1 MDVGSSVA
9 GSGILAAVI
18 GLLWGVRRM
27 MQRSQCEG
35 HSGCCDISIDRAA
48 EALEKTKTER
58 DDAHALIKVLVAELG
73 IRHKKNGES
82 SESLPL
88 EENTVTVELKIDDSD
103 GFHKV

>member
-18 GLLWGVRRM
+18 GLLWGIRRM

-88 EENTVTVELKIDDSD
+88 EENTVELKIDEPSD

>member
-35 HSGCCDISIDRAA
+35 HSGCCDIRIDKVA
-48 EALEKTKTER
+48 ETLDRMKTER
-58 DDAHALIKVLVAELG
+58 DEANAMIKILMAELG
-73 IRHKKNGES
+73 ARHEKKGAS

-88 EENTVTVELKIDDSD
+88 EEKIEMKIDEPDPLD